1 MFEETL
7 TRAAAPVGM
16 DACVPMEAPSTTT
29 QDAEFLAWLWAS
41 ERGYDEPA
49 EATDAVEQS
58 IGALGGTALAS
69 YLASLP
75 PLAGVDGWTVVETIK
90 GYEKLE
96 RYASAMKLRAVAE
109 LAARHPDPRRKWARD
124 AKPQPGARGTAADE
138 PLGTVFEQASTEV
151 ALALD
156 LPRVTARGLVLDAVS
171 LTRRLP
177 AALDALTAGA
187 ISTAKARC
195 IADETVLLCADDAR
209 RVTAA
214 VLARAHLRTAA
225 QTRAALRAL
234 VIAADPAL
242 ARRREL
248 KARSERFVRPG
259 RQVDD
264 GMVAWEAHLPVGDS
278 VAIWQRLCGLADAA
292 DTRDDPRRVDAR
304 RADARRPAA
313 GAHRLDIDGR
323 PVQQSAGK
331 VWRTD
336 VVVAASTL
344 AGGDE
349 RPGVAVGFGPIT
361 AHTARELAIGDTG
374 RGNPGHGRRSAH
386 VQREMTGGLADRLAG
401 DAQWRR
407 ILTDPESGLVRDYG
421 TTRYRPPQAL
431 ADYVRTRDGR
441 CIEPFCRTSAWH
453 CDLDHLRNSPAGPSP
468 DPDPDGSTSDV
479 NLASQCRAGHLAK
492 SLPGWSIDCPDG
504 GRFVWTT
511 PTGHRYER
519 LPEPPLPTPLPPPLP
534 QQIPPLLSPPSSIP
548 PPF

>member
-1 MFEETL
+1 MP
-7 TRAAAPVGM
+7 PVDEHG
-16 DACVPMEAPSTTT
+16 PIPSLSTST
-29 QDAEFLAWLWAS
+29 QDTEFLAWLWAS

-49 EATDAVEQS
+49 EATEAVEQNV
-58 IGALGGTALAS
+58 GALGGTALAS
-69 YLASLP
+69 YLAALP

-96 RYASAMKLRAVAE
+96 RYASAMKLRAIAE

-124 AKPQPGARGTAADE
+124 ATPQQGRLGTAADE
-138 PLGTVFEQASTEV
+138 PFGTVFEQASAEV

-156 LPRVTARGLVLDAVS
+156 LPRVTARALVLDAVS

-177 AALDALTAGA
+177 AALDALGAGA

-195 IADETVLLCADDAR
+195 VADETMLLSAAEAR
-209 RVTAA
+209 RVADA
-214 VLARAHLRTAA
+214 VLARPHLRTAA
-225 QTRAALRAL
+225 QTRAAVRAA

-248 KARSERFVRPG
+248 RARSERFVRPG

-264 GMVAWEAHLPVGDS
+264 GMVSWEAHLPVGDS

-292 DTRDDPRRVDAR
+292 DTPDDPRRVDAR
-304 RADARRPAA
+304 RADAFVDLLLGRTVST
-313 GAHRLDIDGR
+313 IDGR
-323 PVQQSAGK
+323 AVQQNAGT

-344 AGGDE
+344 AGSDE
-349 RPGVAVGFGPIT
+349 QPGVVVGFGPVT
-361 AHTARELAIGDTG
+361 AQTARELAIGNISSGGHSGDHSDEL
-374 RGNPGHGRRSAH
+374 RGDPGSTLGGDLAAH
-386 VQREMTGGLADRLAG
+386 LAD
-401 DAQWRR
+401 DVQWRR

-441 CIEPFCRTSAWH
+441 CIEPFCRISAWH
-453 CDLDHLRNSPAGPSP
+453 CDLDHLKNSPAGPSP
-468 DPDPDGSTSDV
+468 DPDPDGSTSDL

-492 SLPGWSIDCPDG
+492 SLPGWSVESPDE

-511 PTGHRYER
+511 PTGHQYER
-519 LPEPPLPTPLPPPLP
+519 LPEPPLP
-534 QQIPPLLSPPSSIP
+534 

>member
-1 MFEETL
+1 MFEITL
-7 TRAAAPVGM
+7 TRVPAVPAVDERAPIP
-16 DACVPMEAPSTTT
+16 ALSTAT

-41 ERGYDEPA
+41 DRGYDEPG
-49 EATDAVEQS
+49 EATEAVEQS
-58 IGALGGTALAS
+58 IGELTGPALAS
-69 YLASLP
+69 YLEALP

-96 RYASAMKLRAVAE
+96 RYASARKLRAIAE

-124 AKPQPGARGTAADE
+124 ATPQPGAPRTAADE

-177 AALDALTAGA
+177 AALDALARGA

-195 IADETVLLCADDAR
+195 VADETTLLSADDAR
-209 RVTAA
+209 RVAGA
-214 VLARAHLRTAA
+214 VLARPHLRTAA

-248 KARSERFVRPG
+248 NARSERFVRPG

-264 GMVAWEAHLPVGDS
+264 GMVSWEAHLPVGDS

-292 DTRDDPRRVDAR
+292 DTPDDPRRVDAR
-304 RADARRPAA
+304 RADAFVDLLLGRTVST
-313 GAHRLDIDGR
+313 IDGR

-336 VVVAASTL
+336 VVVAAPTL
-344 AGGDE
+344 AGADE
-349 RPGVAVGFGPIT
+349 QPGMVVGFGPVT
-361 AHTARELAIGDTG
+361 AQTARELAVGTASSGGPGKSRRGEMAGD
-374 RGNPGHGRRSAH
+374 
-386 VQREMTGGLADRLAG
+386 LARDLAG

-421 TTRYRPPQAL
+421 TTRYRPPQSL

-441 CIEPFCRTSAWH
+441 CIEPFCRISAWH

-468 DPDPDGSTSDV
+468 DPDPDGSTSDL

-492 SLPGWSIDCPDG
+492 SLPGWSVDCPDE

-511 PTGHRYER
+511 PTGHQYER
-519 LPEPPLPTPLPPPLP
+519 LPEPPLP
-534 QQIPPLLSPPSSIP
+534 